1 MSRDLQ
7 NSIEK
12 VTFFSYTR
20 HNPAMIG
27 QSMLKTIILR
37 YKMILA
43 KEIERS
49 ERNTEMTLAY
59 QFHLFNQ
66 DVVHGW
72 LKN

>member
-1 MSRDLQ
+1 
-7 NSIEK
+7 
-12 VTFFSYTR
+12 
-20 HNPAMIG
+20 MIG
-27 QSMLKTIILR
+27 QSILKTIILR

-49 ERNTEMTLAY
+49 ERNTKMTLAY